1 MKFARVLNNQRKSMS
16 RLFTFFGILL
26 LAACG
31 GAASEQSRELK
42 KRAQQYATIY
52 LETLEVHALAL
63 EDMERWDTRVVELR
77 MLGGEAKAQRYANA
91 LMEYSQRIKQA
102 HSEAQSLIK
111 ARKDG
116 DDYVGTAENLAADLV
131 RMQGLKS
138 TIESTRS
145 TGNNTYEASLKDFPN
160 QE

>member
-1 MKFARVLNNQRKSMS
+1 MQSLILKWGGLTF
-16 RLFTFFGILL
+16 LFFLL
-26 LAACG
+26 FHWGCG
-31 GAASEQSRELK
+31 NAGSPESKQMQ
-42 KRAQQYATIY
+42 KRAQDYASLY
-52 LETLEVHALAL
+52 LETLEVHAKAQA
-63 EDMERWDTRVVELR
+63 DMRKWDTRVVELR
-77 MLGGEAKAQRYANA
+77 MLGEEAKAQRYANA

>member
-1 MKFARVLNNQRKSMS
+1 MQSLILKWGGLTFLFFLLFHWGCGNARSPESKQM
-16 RLFTFFGILL
+16 
-26 LAACG
+26 
-31 GAASEQSRELK
+31 Q
-42 KRAQQYATIY
+42 KRAQDYASLY
-52 LETLEVHALAL
+52 LETLEVHAKAQA
-63 EDMERWDTRVVELR
+63 DMSKWDTRVVELR
-77 MLGGEAKAQRYANA
+77 MLGEEAKAQRYANA